1 MIVLITGGQRSG
13 KSRYAEQMALE
24 LSPNPV
30 YIATAHVGDEEMAE
44 RVRRHQRRRGGQWT
58 NYEEERRI
66 SRFDIE
72 GRVAVVDC
80 LTLWCSNFMYDGG
93 REATVDD
100 ALSAAKEEFDRMA
113 RKDATIIF
121 VTNEIGSGG
130 VSPNAVQRRFTDL
143 QGWMNQYVAERAD
156 KVILMVC
163 GIPVTIK

>member
-13 KSRYAEQMALE
+13 KSRYAERMALE

-44 RVRRHQRRRGGQWT
+44 RVRRHQQRRGERWT

-80 LTLWCSNFMYDGG
+80 LTLWCSNFMYDGE

-113 RKDATIIF
+113 RKDATLIF

-163 GIPVTIK
+163 GIPVRIK

>member
-13 KSRYAEQMALE
+13 KSRYAEQMALR

-80 LTLWCSNFMYDGG
+80 LTLWCSNFMYDGE